1 MSNIYLV
8 CQIPEISYERLKM
21 SDQYTSM
28 MKMAEFKE
36 FQTLLKRVLEQR
48 GRRRQENITS
58 LEYFFCKNWYDTM
71 MNSKDQL
78 KELMRDK
85 KELRKLIIELNE
97 EHKIELD
104 DLERQLE
111 KLKSS

>member
-1 MSNIYLV
+1 MSGDYF
-8 CQIPEISYERLKM
+8 RK
-21 SDQYTSM
+21 T
-28 MKMAEFKE
+28 AEFKQ
-36 FQTLLKRVLEQR
+36 FQELISRVL
-48 GRRRQENITS
+48 RRRGKDRATYKRQ
-58 LEYFFCKNWYDTM
+58 LEDHFLKIWIDSQ
-71 MNSKDQL
+71 MNSRDQL

-97 EHKIELD
+97 EHKKELD

>member
-1 MSNIYLV
+1 
-8 CQIPEISYERLKM
+8 
-21 SDQYTSM
+21 
-28 MKMAEFKE
+28 
-36 FQTLLKRVLEQR
+36 
-48 GRRRQENITS
+48 
-58 LEYFFCKNWYDTM
+58 M

-97 EHKIELD
+97 EHKKELD